1 MADYSILSDNELI
14 DLLKESDHVA
24 FTEIYRRYAYLLL
37 VHAYKKLQ
45 YEEQAKD
52 VIQDLFTSLW
62 LKRDIV
68 IADGNLAGYLYIS
81 MRNKIL
87 NLLARQK
94 VESKYIH
101 SLNNYIVT
109 NSNSSTDHLVR
120 EKELKAYIHK
130 EIQAL
135 PRKMRVVFEL
145 SRNEQLNNRE
155 IALRLDTTENNV
167 SKQVNRALR
176 ILKAKLGVIILFICS
191 SGPKQSCKKS
201 IAPSHFMWI

>member
-176 ILKAKLGVIILFICS
+176 ILKAKLGVIIFIYLLIR
-191 SGPKQSCKKS
+191 P
-201 IAPSHFMWI
+201 